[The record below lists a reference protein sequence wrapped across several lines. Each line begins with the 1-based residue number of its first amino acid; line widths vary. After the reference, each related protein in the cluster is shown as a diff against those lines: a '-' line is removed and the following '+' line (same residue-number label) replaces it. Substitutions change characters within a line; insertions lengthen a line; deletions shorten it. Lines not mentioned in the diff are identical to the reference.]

1 LLNAAHRIV
10 RRLREFLNGPV
21 VERLTQVENQIR
33 RLEQLIA
40 AVNEKTD
47 VVLNRTSR
55 FLFPVDDNLVLV
67 RSMVGYLYCS
77 RNDHA
82 VLSCLAESGEF
93 EPGLRRLLER
103 VLEPGMVFLDVG
115 AHLGLHTLAAARRVG
130 KSGRVFSF
138 EPTPTTYKFLCQTL
152 RLNALDDCVTAR
164 RAAVGREDTTKPL
177 YVGTIS
183 GHNSLYPLPGVE
195 TTIEVEVVQ
204 LDDELPPE
212 QHVDVAKIDVEGA
225 ELDVLCG
232 MSRIIAENPG
242 ILIIAEYGPSHLAR
256 AGIASPDWLSVFSN
270 QEFKA
275 YVIEEPS
282 GHCVPIEQVDLSDV
296 FSVNIAFIRPTSP
309 LLSPLEAN
317 VLALPAVVVI
327 GAGGHAKVVV
337 ELIRAQGR
345 YDVVGCT
352 DPAPERGDVVGAP
365 ILGSDDILPD
375 LYAQGV
381 RHCFV
386 ALGDNPLRMKV
397 ARRVTSLGFE
407 LINAISPNAIVSP
420 TARLGHGVA
429 VMAGAVINAA
439 TVVEDLAIINTHS
452 VVDHD
457 CQIGEAAHVAPRA
470 ALAGG
475 VRIGPLAFV
484 GAGATIVPG
493 VSVGESSI
501 IGAGA
506 TVISSLGPNL
516 VAVGVPAR
524 SVQRPSG
531 EQKVDHGKS

>member
-1 LLNAAHRIV
+1 
-10 RRLREFLNGPV
+10 
-21 VERLTQVENQIR
+21 
-33 RLEQLIA
+33 
-40 AVNEKTD
+40 
-47 VVLNRTSR
+47 
-55 FLFPVDDNLVLV
+55 LVLA
-67 RSMVGYLYCS
+67 RSIVGYLFCS

-82 VLSCLAESGEF
+82 VLSCLADSGEF

-115 AHLGLHTLAAARRVG
+115 AHLGLHTLTAARRVG
-130 KSGRVFSF
+130 NSGHVFSF
-138 EPTPTTYKFLCQTL
+138 EPTPTTYKLLCQTL

-164 RAAVGREDTTKPL
+164 RAAVGRENTTKPL

-195 TTIEVEVVQ
+195 TTVEVEVVQ
-204 LDDELPPE
+204 LDNELPPA

-225 ELDVLCG
+225 ELEVLRG

-242 ILIIAEYGPSHLAR
+242 ILIIAEYGPTHLAR
-256 AGIASPDWLSVFSN
+256 AGIASPDWLSAFSD

-282 GHCVPIEQVDLSDV
+282 GQCVPIEQVDLSDV

-317 VLALPAVVVI
+317 VLGLPAVVVL

-386 ALGDNPLRMKV
+386 ALGDNQLRMKV
-397 ARRVTSLGFE
+397 ARRVASLGFE

-506 TVISSLGPNL
+506 TVISNLGPNL

-524 SVQRPSG
+524 SVRRPSG
-531 EQKVDHGKS
+531 KRKVDHGKS